1 MVDERRE
8 NQTDGVSDGTEAPAD
23 GETAEAVTV
32 RSDGEAEETAAAKSA
47 ADIAA
52 PSNGDEGENSAAEED
67 APLGDSNPLK
77 TTYSGGNKKKRA
89 LKITLTVLFVAAM
102 AAIIAFTAVQDFT
115 GESVSFSSVS
125 EMIGANWYYLFVLFG
140 LFAGTVLCET
150 LKIFLMIRKTTKTYK
165 LGTAFNCAAL
175 GKYYDYVTPLG
186 SGGQPFQIY
195 YLAKHG
201 VPSGP
206 AGAIP
211 IGSFFLTQFA
221 FFICAVV
228 SFGFGVSDAIVPLY
242 IQIAAYV
249 GAVFYIIVPLS
260 LLVFSFLPK
269 VGYKLIGFGVKVL
282 TKIRICKNPDG
293 WNEKG
298 RKAIDNNKKN
308 MAILFKSK
316 RVLIV
321 CSLLSIV
328 YVILQCS
335 MPYFTLMLFGGA
347 LAEKNMAPSWDLW
360 FEITRITFF
369 IYCAITFIPTP
380 GNSGA
385 ADGTFY
391 GLFRSVLISVAG
403 ACFTGMMIWRIFSF
417 YAYIILGLVVS
428 IAIKIADTV
437 RKKKKKRLLP
447 L

>member
-1 MVDERRE
+1 MLIEE
-8 NQTDGVSDGTEAPAD
+8 QEQLNTEELPPEADTAAD
-23 GETAEAVTV
+23 GALPPSAADESAESTENAETAETAP
-32 RSDGEAEETAAAKSA
+32 EEN
-47 ADIAA
+47 ADI
-52 PSNGDEGENSAAEED
+52 ETLGEE
-67 APLGDSNPLK
+67 NPLK
-77 TTYSGGNKKKRA
+77 ATFNEKNKKKRA
-89 LKITLTVLFVAAM
+89 LKIAVTVLFVVIIAG
-102 AAIIAFTAVQDFT
+102 IIAFTAVHDFT
-115 GESVSFSSVS
+115 GEKVTLDSVSS
-125 EMIGANWYYLFVLFG
+125 MMGKNWYYLFVLLG
-140 LFAGTVLCET
+140 LFAGTILCET

-175 GKYYDYVTPLG
+175 GKYYDFVTPLG

-211 IGSFFLTQFA
+211 IGTFFLTQFS
-221 FFICAVV
+221 FFICAIV
-228 SFGFGVSDAIVPLY
+228 SFAVGVSSDIVPIY
-242 IQIAAYV
+242 IQIVAYV

-269 VGYKLIGFGVKVL
+269 VGHKVIGFGVKVL
-282 TKIRICKNPDG
+282 TKIRICKDPDK
-293 WNEKG
+293 WIEKG
-298 RKAIDNNKKN
+298 NNAIDNNKKN

-335 MPYFTLMLFGGA
+335 MPYFTLMLFDGA
-347 LAEKNMAPSWDLW
+347 LAESGRVPSWELW
-360 FEITRITFF
+360 FEITRVTFF

-385 ADGTFY
+385 AEGTFY
-391 GLFRSVLISVAG
+391 GLFSLMLG
-403 ACFTGMMIWRIFSF
+403 AVVGARFTGMMIWRMFSF
-417 YAYIILGLVVS
+417 YGYILLGIIVS
-428 IAIKIADTV
+428 LTIKIVDNV
-437 RKKKKKRLLP
+437 RKRKKKTLP
-447 L
+447 LK